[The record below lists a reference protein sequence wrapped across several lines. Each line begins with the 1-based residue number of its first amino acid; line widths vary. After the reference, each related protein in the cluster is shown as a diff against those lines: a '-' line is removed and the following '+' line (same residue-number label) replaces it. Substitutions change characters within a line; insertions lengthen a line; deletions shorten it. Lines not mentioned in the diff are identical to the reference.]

1 MTFILKYANILLMNN
16 LVHITASYAFL
27 PLSAEQLPVLQQ
39 ELIAFG
45 KEQDM
50 KGLMLLASE
59 GINST
64 VSGSLDAIARWK
76 ARLRELEPNIVFKDS
91 TAEKPVFRR
100 WSVKLKKEI
109 VSLQQPDIH
118 PAGHH
123 RHITPA
129 EWNEMMQREDVVI
142 VDARNDYEVAI
153 GKFKG
158 AIDPAIKTFSEF
170 PEFVKNAELPKD
182 KKVLMYCTGGIRC
195 EKALLEME
203 KQGFQDVYQLEGGI
217 LNYLQQCPDQAFEG
231 ECFVFDK
238 RVSVDQELKPSKTY
252 HICPHCGNPGTLE
265 ISCLACNKDAIVCQ
279 GCAREEHHKTCSK
292 NCAYIAQK
300 KMSAV
305 S

>member
-1 MTFILKYANILLMNN
+1 MAPMSDLI
-16 LVHITASYAFL
+16 HITASYAFL
-27 PLSAEQLPVLQQ
+27 PLSAEQLSVLQQ

-45 KEQDM
+45 KEHDM

-64 VSGSLDAIARWK
+64 VSGSSDAIKAWK
-76 ARLRELEPNIVFKDS
+76 ERLQEFKSDIVFKDS

-109 VSLQQPDIH
+109 VSLQQPDVH
-118 PAGHH
+118 PNGHH

-153 GKFKG
+153 GKFQG
-158 AIDPAIKTFSEF
+158 AIDPKIKTFSEF
-170 PEFVKNAELPKD
+170 PEYVKESAIPKD
-182 KKVLMYCTGGIRC
+182 KKILMYCTGGIRC

-203 KQGFQDVYQLEGGI
+203 KQGYKDVYQLEGGI
-217 LNYLQQCPDQAFEG
+217 LNYLQQCPDQKFEG

-238 RVSVDQELKPSKTY
+238 RVSVDQELKPSQVY
-252 HICPHCGNPGTLE
+252 HICPHCGNPGTLN
-265 ISCLACNKDAIVCQ
+265 ISCVACKKEQVVCV
-279 GCAREEHHKTCSK
+279 GCAAEEHRKTCSK
-292 NCAYIAQK
+292 NCAHIAK
-300 KMSAV
+300 KRMLSVA
-305 S
+305 